1 MNEKKCDLCVV
12 GAGSGGFAA
21 SLSAA
26 RRGLRVLLVEAAPG
40 VGGTSTWAGVNNYEP
55 VAGAT
60 GIVAEVY
67 ERLRQIPAAVALQRA
82 RARYHPERPWG
93 WYDRSTETDYRLSLS
108 RASGLPVAFEPD
120 ALDRVMRQML
130 EEAGVELLLHT
141 RCSAVETKGRQIDFI
156 IATNAAGEMHIKAPL
171 FVDATAHIFL
181 ARQAGCQTRLGPEG
195 AEVYGE
201 NSASAAAGLVLNNA
215 SLCYRIT
222 PLQKGEKQQIQAAPA
237 DVDLDEIRP
246 VTSIRTYPNG
256 DLNMNPLG
264 MMSGKLAHE
273 LGENAYSEACKR
285 MLAHWHILQ
294 TRYPFQDWKLSWTSP
309 FLGVREGPR
318 LVGRYVLNERDI
330 DAGLAG
336 QTHEDIIAIADHAV
350 DFHGSI
356 PSREVPNGPYGVPL
370 RCLLPVEYD
379 NLLVA
384 CRGASFSSIA
394 ASSCR
399 LSRTMMVLGQAA
411 GTAAA
416 LFGKDLTNVDA
427 QQLRAALVADGIALD
442 LKSAYLDAMPDI
454 APLPERGFY
463 AGLPYEVGR

>member
-1 MNEKKCDLCVV
+1 MNKQNCDLCVV

-21 SLSAA
+21 ALSAA

-67 ERLRQIPAAVALQRA
+67 QRLRQVPDTVTLQRP

-93 WYDRSTETDYRLSLS
+93 WYDRAAETDYRLSLS
-108 RASGLPVAFEPD
+108 RASGLPIAFEPD

-130 EEAGVELLLHT
+130 NEAGVELLLKT
-141 RCSAVETKGRQIDFI
+141 RCTAVETRGGQIDHV
-156 IATNAAGEMHIKAPL
+156 AAADSTGEMQIKAPV

-195 AEVYGE
+195 PEIYGE
-201 NSASAAAGLVLNNA
+201 NSASADAGLALNNA

-222 PLQKGEKQQIQAAPA
+222 PLKAGEKQRIQDAPA

-264 MMSGKLAHE
+264 MMSGQLAHQ
-273 LGENAYSEACKR
+273 LGENAYGEALKR
-285 MLAHWHILQ
+285 MRAHWYILQ
-294 TRYPFQDWKLSWTSP
+294 TRYPFQDWKLSWVSP

-330 DAGLAG
+330 DAGLAQQEHG
-336 QTHEDIIAIADHAV
+336 DIIAIADHAV

-356 PSREVPNGPYGVPL
+356 PSREVPNGPYGVPF
-370 RCLLPVEYD
+370 RCLLTNEYD
-379 NLLVA
+379 NVLVA

-416 LFGKDLTNVDA
+416 LFGKDVANFDA
-427 QQLRAALVADGIALD
+427 QKLREALSADGVALD
-442 LKSAYLDAMPDI
+442 LQSAYLDAMPDI
-454 APLPERGFY
+454 EPVPDRGFH
-463 AGLPYEVGR
+463 AGLPYEFSQ